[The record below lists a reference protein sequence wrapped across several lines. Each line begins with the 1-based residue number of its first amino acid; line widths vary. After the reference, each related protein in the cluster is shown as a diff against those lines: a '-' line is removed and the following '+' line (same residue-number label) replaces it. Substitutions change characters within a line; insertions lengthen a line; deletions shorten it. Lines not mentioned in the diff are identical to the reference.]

1 MSNLAGLCRGRNGR
15 LYAFAVLVQGGDTA
29 KARRAQDRVARA
41 LAARALKGSRTPGRT
56 GSLRPSM
63 PQIRF
68 PGEPP
73 ELRRAR
79 QLRERVDTLN
89 DARQRILAAADAE
102 RRRIE
107 RDLHDGAQQRLVSV
121 CVTLG
126 LAQAQIAE
134 NPEGAATLVAQ
145 AREEAQLAVQEL
157 RELARGIH
165 PAILSDRGL
174 GPALQALASRA
185 PVPVEIIGVPDA
197 PLDASL
203 ETAAYYVTAEALTNI
218 AKHARAESARIE
230 LAVIDG
236 CLRLCVRD
244 DGVGGAN
251 PDGTGLHGLR
261 DRVDALDGTLD
272 IASPPGGGTAV
283 TVDLPLRAPATAN

>member
-1 MSNLAGLCRGRNGR
+1 
-15 LYAFAVLVQGGDTA
+15 
-29 KARRAQDRVARA
+29 
-41 LAARALKGSRTPGRT
+41 
-56 GSLRPSM
+56 M

-79 QLRERVDTLN
+79 QLRERVDTLH

-107 RDLHDGAQQRLVSV
+107 RDLHDGAQQRLVAV

-126 LAQAQIAE
+126 LAQAQVTQD
-134 NPEGAATLVAQ
+134 PEGAAKLIAQ

-185 PVPVEIIGVPDA
+185 PVPVQISGVPES
-197 PLDASL
+197 PLPAAV
-203 ETAAYYVTAEALTNI
+203 ETAAYFVTAEALTNI
-218 AKHARAESARIE
+218 AKHAQAQGAWVE
-230 LAVIDG
+230 LAVADG

-272 IASPPGGGTAV
+272 IASQPGDGTAV
-283 TVDLPLRAPATAN
+283 TVQFPLPQPAAV

>member
-1 MSNLAGLCRGRNGR
+1 MG
-15 LYAFAVLVQGGDTA
+15 
-29 KARRAQDRVARA
+29 
-41 LAARALKGSRTPGRT
+41 
-56 GSLRPSM
+56 
-63 PQIRF
+63 QIRF
-68 PGEPP
+68 PSEPP

-102 RRRIE
+102 RQRIE

-126 LAQAQIAE
+126 LAQAQLASD
-134 NPEGAATLVAQ
+134 PDSAAKLIEQ

-185 PVPVEIIGVPDA
+185 PLPVLISGVPDE
-197 PLDASL
+197 SL
-203 ETAAYYVTAEALTNI
+203 GAAVETAAYYVTAEALTNI
-218 AKHARAESARIE
+218 AKHAQADTAWVE
-230 LAVIDG
+230 LSLAG
-236 CLRLCVRD
+236 ECLRLRVRD

-261 DRVDALDGTLD
+261 DRVDALDGSLE

-283 TVDLPLRAPATAN
+283 TIELPLRAVASL

>member
-1 MSNLAGLCRGRNGR
+1 
-15 LYAFAVLVQGGDTA
+15 
-29 KARRAQDRVARA
+29 
-41 LAARALKGSRTPGRT
+41 
-56 GSLRPSM
+56 M

-107 RDLHDGAQQRLVSV
+107 RDLHDGAQQRLVAV

-134 NPEGAATLVAQ
+134 NPEGAAALVAQ

-174 GPALQALASRA
+174 GAALQALASRA
-185 PVPVEIIGVPDA
+185 PVPVEISGVPDA

-218 AKHARAESARIE
+218 AKHARAQSARIE

-236 CLRLCVRD
+236 CLQLCVRD

-261 DRVDALDGTLD
+261 DRVDALDGTLH
-272 IASPPGGGTAV
+272 IASPPGGGTVV
-283 TVDLPLRAPATAN
+283 TVALPLRTPATAV